1 MKSNNLLSLAA
12 LLFCANWASAQQP
25 ALQYYRGWNQDGINV
40 FEPSKADS
48 VEYTGFKIRIG
59 GSFTQDYQNLTST
72 NKANYVRTS
81 ATNAENKNFLYGII
95 KSEDST
101 SSLLSGFNLAM
112 ANLNFDVQIGD
123 GIRVCLENYMSARHH
138 NEFWVKGG
146 YIQIDKLPMFNN
158 PKWYTDYVRVKI
170 GHFQPN
176 FGDMQ
181 FRRSDGGNTMFNPFV
196 ENGILDPF
204 TTEIGGEVYVF
215 PIKGLMVMGGMS
227 SGFINGNIVKTA
239 DALNNFGVVQT
250 KRTPSIF
257 GKVAYDNNFNDLRV
271 RVSGSVYNNSN
282 IQRNTLFAG
291 DRTGSHY
298 FGIMEPAKIGGLP
311 ISIGTSPSDPTKNS
325 GPNFT
330 SGRLDP
336 GVSNRL
342 TAISFSPFVKF
353 HGLEIFASYDIING
367 AVYGDTLR
375 DARGTLNWE
384 NRSASQVLVE
394 GAFRFLKNEQ
404 MYVAARFIKATA
416 QPSGL
421 KYSSADTGKTA
432 GAQAEVN
439 VDRIAFSA
447 GWFPTK
453 NLLLKV
459 EYMVQNFKD
468 FPFTDYRYEG
478 QVKGFMVQAAIG
490 F

>member
-1 MKSNNLLSLAA
+1 
-12 LLFCANWASAQQP
+12 
-25 ALQYYRGWNQDGINV
+25 
-40 FEPSKADS
+40 
-48 VEYTGFKIRIG
+48 
-59 GSFTQDYQNLTST
+59 
-72 NKANYVRTS
+72 
-81 ATNAENKNFLYGII
+81 
-95 KSEDST
+95 
-101 SSLLSGFNLAM
+101 
-112 ANLNFDVQIGD
+112 
-123 GIRVCLENYMSARHH
+123 
-138 NEFWVKGG
+138 
-146 YIQIDKLPMFNN
+146 
-158 PKWYTDYVRVKI
+158 
-170 GHFQPN
+170 
-176 FGDMQ
+176 
-181 FRRSDGGNTMFNPFV
+181 
-196 ENGILDPF
+196 
-204 TTEIGGEVYVF
+204 
-215 PIKGLMVMGGMS
+215 
-227 SGFINGNIVKTA
+227 
-239 DALNNFGVVQT
+239 VVQT

-336 GVSNRL
+336 GVSNRV